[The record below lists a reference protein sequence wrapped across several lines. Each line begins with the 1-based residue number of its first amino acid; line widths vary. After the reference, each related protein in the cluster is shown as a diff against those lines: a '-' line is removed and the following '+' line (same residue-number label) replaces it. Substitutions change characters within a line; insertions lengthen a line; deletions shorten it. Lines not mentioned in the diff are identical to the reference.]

1 MIGSQHK
8 VSILSV
14 LASLLLIAG
23 CAGAKP
29 AFKAAPRQVLVNPQ
43 TSISASRESDFFA
56 TAAEESYSTYQVFGD
71 GDLWPSCWAKDDRL
85 YTANGDG
92 TAFNH
97 AASRYDMAISVL
109 RGLPPALTGRTI
121 ATDVGSNWS
130 GKNYNR
136 KPTGMLCIHGDI
148 YLAFQN
154 LSLNFVD
161 TPAASIAKS
170 TDHGKTWTWDKAAPM
185 FGAPAQPDSPL
196 AYRFTT
202 IFFLDYGKDSRRA
215 IDEYVYAYGLDRNW
229 RSQQDLYLARV
240 PNKEIQTRSAWEF
253 FAGMDDTGN
262 PRWSREIAQKA
273 AVLTDERLLYTKM
286 LDANAKGCEDNHKPI
301 GQGGVVYDAPLKRY
315 IFASWSCTTHEFYE
329 APQPW
334 GPWRHFLSTDFGAL
348 KTARNYGQY
357 GTSIPSKF
365 ISPDGRTLYLQS
377 NVWEHSYTFALRK
390 LFLEPY
396 SPASPSNGY
405 SPENLALA
413 PGTRAISKSTHYG
426 LLCGRDCVDQL
437 AAGMPD
443 GSEDDFDKEIKTT
456 DWWGYTWPLPYHFN
470 RVVYRTGSVTA
481 DGGWFAGDL
490 RIQVRRHFQWKDV
503 DGFTI
508 TPTYPAT
515 EKVGS
520 HATYTF
526 HLPDGT
532 WGDGVRIVGTPGGK
546 SHFTS
551 ISQLAVYNT
560 RP

>member
-240 PNKEIQTRSAWEF
+240 PNKEIQTRTAWEF

-286 LDANAKGCEDNHKPI
+286 LDGNAKGCEDNHKPI

-329 APQPW
+329 AAQP
-334 GPWRHFLSTDFGAL
+334 
-348 KTARNYGQY
+348 
-357 GTSIPSKF
+357 
-365 ISPDGRTLYLQS
+365 
-377 NVWEHSYTFALRK
+377 
-390 LFLEPY
+390 
-396 SPASPSNGY
+396 
-405 SPENLALA
+405 
-413 PGTRAISKSTHYG
+413 
-426 LLCGRDCVDQL
+426 
-437 AAGMPD
+437 
-443 GSEDDFDKEIKTT
+443 
-456 DWWGYTWPLPYHFN
+456 
-470 RVVYRTGSVTA
+470 
-481 DGGWFAGDL
+481 
-490 RIQVRRHFQWKDV
+490 
-503 DGFTI
+503 
-508 TPTYPAT
+508 
-515 EKVGS
+515 
-520 HATYTF
+520 
-526 HLPDGT
+526 
-532 WGDGVRIVGTPGGK
+532 
-546 SHFTS
+546 
-551 ISQLAVYNT
+551 
-560 RP
+560 